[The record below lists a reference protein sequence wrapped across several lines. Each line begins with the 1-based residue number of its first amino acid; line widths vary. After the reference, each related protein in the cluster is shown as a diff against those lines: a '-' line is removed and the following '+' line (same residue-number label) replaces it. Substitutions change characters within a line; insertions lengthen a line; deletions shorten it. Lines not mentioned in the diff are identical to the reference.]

1 MIALLGAMRKQ
12 MNGAVADA
20 MRYYGNKYGL
30 NYGVSLPTLR
40 SIATAEQRDH
50 SLAQYLYK
58 QQVRELRLAALHI
71 AEPEKMTLS
80 EATFWAEG
88 IINSEVAE
96 EMSFALL
103 SRAAEAK
110 QIIGEWS
117 KSDNEFLVYAAL
129 MAAARC
135 ADNISKEL
143 ILSATEIIGKYPSS
157 RIIAQGIVTLLV
169 AAYESNKEVA
179 TSIISE
185 IKEAAK
191 LQQEAFS
198 AAQYIT
204 DELEWRI
211 EA

>member
-1 MIALLGAMRKQ
+1 
-12 MNGAVADA
+12 
-20 MRYYGNKYGL
+20 
-30 NYGVSLPTLR
+30 
-40 SIATAEQRDH
+40 
-50 SLAQYLYK
+50 
-58 QQVRELRLAALHI
+58 
-71 AEPEKMTLS
+71 
-80 EATFWAEG
+80 
-88 IINSEVAE
+88 
-96 EMSFALL
+96 MSFALL

-169 AAYESNKEVA
+169 AAYASDKETA

-191 LQQEAFS
+191 PQQEAFS

-204 DELEWRI
+204 EELEWRI